1 MKSLTQ
7 SRGLACDTSIY
18 PQSIFLSDWCAT
30 MAYADVDRNLIR
42 LLYRPKMTTGLD
54 ASEVDAVLES
64 ILLTE

>member
-1 MKSLTQ
+1 
-7 SRGLACDTSIY
+7 
-18 PQSIFLSDWCAT
+18 